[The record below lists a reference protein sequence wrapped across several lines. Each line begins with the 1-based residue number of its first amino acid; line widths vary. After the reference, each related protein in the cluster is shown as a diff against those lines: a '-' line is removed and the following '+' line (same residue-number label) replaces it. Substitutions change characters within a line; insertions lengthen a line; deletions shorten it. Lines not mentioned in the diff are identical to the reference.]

1 MKDITVTRW
10 VCHRGRQICRWWTN
24 ARLGVLA
31 VLIAVF
37 LSGMAAAEDWPTYMH
52 DNHRSGATSEQL
64 ELPLTPRWAYGAG
77 QAPRPSWNETPA
89 LQDFWNNTRDHRSR
103 INLDRA
109 FHVVAAGDSLY
120 FGSSSSDKVVCLD
133 TRRGA
138 ERWKFFTGGPVR
150 FAPTVYEGK
159 VYFGSDDGW
168 IYCLN
173 ADNGSYVWKNRATSS
188 DELMFANGRMVS
200 VSPVR
205 TGVAVDG
212 GVVYW
217 GAGLFSGSQTGLN
230 RYICACGAETG
241 NDIWKKTP
249 PKPVQGYPL
258 VSSNNV
264 YMPAGKS
271 TPTYYRRSN
280 GTHLGSIGSSGR
292 QGGVY
297 ALLSNDNKLFYGP
310 HYSSWGSYIGKYDA
324 STGASESVAWATGN
338 HLVVTASYSYYS
350 SDAEITK
357 IRRSDKQAIWS
368 VPSSH
373 PYELILAGD
382 TLFAGGDD
390 EVAAISTGD
399 GSVLWTAPVEGRV
412 RSLAV
417 ANEGLYISTDKGA
430 IHCFRTKSPCD
441 LDSDGYIDWTDF
453 VIFAQRWLQS
463 GCGDCGGADLAGED
477 GQVNSSDLKMLTSC
491 WLAD

>member
-1 MKDITVTRW
+1 V
-10 VCHRGRQICRWWTN
+10 
-24 ARLGVLA
+24 
-31 VLIAVF
+31 
-37 LSGMAAAEDWPTYMH
+37 
-52 DNHRSGATSEQL
+52 
-64 ELPLTPRWAYGAG
+64 
-77 QAPRPSWNETPA
+77 
-89 LQDFWNNTRDHRSR
+89 
-103 INLDRA
+103 DRA
-109 FHVVAAGDSLY
+109 FHVVVVGDSLY

-150 FAPTVYEGK
+150 LAPTVYEGK

-168 IYCLN
+168 VYCLN
-173 ADNGSYVWKNRATSS
+173 ADDGSYVWRSKATSS

-200 VSPVR
+200 VAPVR
-205 TGVAVDG
+205 TGVAADG

-258 VSSNNV
+258 VSSNNI
-264 YMPAGKS
+264 YIPAGKS
-271 TPTYYRRSN
+271 TPTYYLKSN
-280 GTHLGSIGSSGR
+280 GTHLGSIGPGR
-292 QGGVY
+292 QGGAY
-297 ALLSNDNKLFYGP
+297 ALLSNNNKLSYGP
-310 HYSSWGSYIGKYDA
+310 HYSASGSYIGEYDLN
-324 STGASESVAWATGN
+324 TGEMVAWAPGN
-338 HLVVTASYSYYS
+338 HLVVTAGYSYYS

-382 TLFAGGDD
+382 TLFAGGND
-390 EVAAISTGD
+390 EVAAISTSD
-399 GSVLWTAPVEGRV
+399 GSVLWTAPVKGRV

-417 ANEGLYISTDKGA
+417 ANEGLYVSTDKGA